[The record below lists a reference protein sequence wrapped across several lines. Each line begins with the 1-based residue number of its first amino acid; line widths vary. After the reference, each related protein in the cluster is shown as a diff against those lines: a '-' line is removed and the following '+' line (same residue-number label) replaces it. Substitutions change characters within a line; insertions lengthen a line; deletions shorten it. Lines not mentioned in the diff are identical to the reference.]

1 MTRFLLAVCAVL
13 ALALAVQTVRVER
26 LKPQLHDAR
35 QALKDWSD
43 YRKTAEA
50 DAQTAADQCAA
61 RVNAARRSA
70 QRISNLLET
79 PYEVDPVGCPVRQ
92 LLPADGLRD
101 ALTPPPSPS
110 AEPLHD
116 R

>member
-1 MTRFLLAVCAVL
+1 MTRFLLAVVAIL
-13 ALALAVQTVRVER
+13 ALALAVQTYRIER

-35 QALKDWSD
+35 QANKAWSD

-50 DAQTAADQCAA
+50 DAQTAADQCTA

-79 PYEVDPVGCPVRQ
+79 PYEVDPAGCPIRAII
-92 LLPADGLRD
+92 PSEALRE
-101 ALTPPPSPS
+101 ALQP
-110 AEPLHD
+110 HD
-116 R
+116 TSSLQ